1 MRCGLQRRQ
10 DRRLIVK
17 RNGIATAH
25 PPCAR
30 NQPAVGTQSVGK
42 PSGGVA
48 HSKYKH
54 MSLHIF
60 WIAI

>member
-1 MRCGLQRRQ
+1 
-10 DRRLIVK
+10 LIVK
-17 RNGIATAH
+17 RNGIAAAH
-25 PPCAR
+25 PPGAR
-30 NQPAVGTQSVGK
+30 NQPAVGAQSVGK